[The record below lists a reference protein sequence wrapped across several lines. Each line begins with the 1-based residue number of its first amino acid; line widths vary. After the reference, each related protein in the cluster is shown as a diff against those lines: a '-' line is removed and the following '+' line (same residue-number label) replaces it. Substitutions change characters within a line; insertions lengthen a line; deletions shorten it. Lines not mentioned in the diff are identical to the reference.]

1 MNANLALGV
10 RKSVSEASLALA
22 FTKSGSLDL
31 ADFLTFAIFDLLA
44 FDKFDHLAWA
54 YFLDLADT
62 FEFSTF
68 VSSTPP
74 PPPSLLAFRGFLV
87 LADVVYSIDVSWA
100 AILLN
105 PLINRW

>member
-44 FDKFDHLAWA
+44 FDKFDHLA
-54 YFLDLADT
+54 
-62 FEFSTF
+62 
-68 VSSTPP
+68 
-74 PPPSLLAFRGFLV
+74 
-87 LADVVYSIDVSWA
+87 
-100 AILLN
+100 
-105 PLINRW
+105 